1 MCHMSSIGLPN
12 CINPTMV
19 GKGKYHIPSNDED
32 DVFRTLDIF
41 NEMCSI
47 VNQSGDFQLIF
58 TELLEKA
65 VVLTEMERGGIYLKD
80 STTGNYVLTVHS
92 NISEEFKQIHGI
104 ITLEWESLLPVII
117 EGKVVLVSDTSA
129 ANIPPE
135 RKKSTINEGFHS
147 YVSIPLKSD
156 DSVEGILMV
165 GSSQVMEYSKFQTR
179 MFPALGE
186 HIGMAIKNV
195 RLMEQLRSSQEMYS
209 ELFENAADAMYI
221 HDLDG
226 NFLSVNQVSA
236 DLLGIRKEEALRSNI
251 RDFLTEEGL
260 ETSHAVLDQILIGK
274 KFPLPPI
281 LEVVSK
287 DGKKFFLEFNI
298 RPMMENGKLI
308 GVHGVARDVDKRLN
322 AEKNMLVFTRA
333 LNLTPN
339 GINLS
344 DDKHNITFINEAGAK
359 LFGYSRSELIGQ
371 PANIFYAEEDLP
383 NLRENVI
390 PAMEKHGYYHGLI
403 LARKKG
409 GAVFPLEV
417 TLTSVFG
424 QNGETVANIGVFR
437 ERKLQKPRKSFH

>member
-1 MCHMSSIGLPN
+1 
-12 CINPTMV
+12 
-19 GKGKYHIPSNDED
+19 
-32 DVFRTLDIF
+32 
-41 NEMCSI
+41 
-47 VNQSGDFQLIF
+47 
-58 TELLEKA
+58 
-65 VVLTEMERGGIYLKD
+65 
-80 STTGNYVLTVHS
+80 
-92 NISEEFKQIHGI
+92 
-104 ITLEWESLLPVII
+104 
-117 EGKVVLVSDTSA
+117 
-129 ANIPPE
+129 
-135 RKKSTINEGFHS
+135 
-147 YVSIPLKSD
+147 
-156 DSVEGILMV
+156 
-165 GSSQVMEYSKFQTR
+165 
-179 MFPALGE
+179 
-186 HIGMAIKNV
+186 
-195 RLMEQLRSSQEMYS
+195 
-209 ELFENAADAMYI
+209 
-221 HDLDG
+221 
-226 NFLSVNQVSA
+226 
-236 DLLGIRKEEALRSNI
+236 
-251 RDFLTEEGL
+251 
-260 ETSHAVLDQILIGK
+260 
-274 KFPLPPI
+274 
-281 LEVVSK
+281 
-287 DGKKFFLEFNI
+287 
-298 RPMMENGKLI
+298 MENGKLI